1 MLKKVEIKEQ
11 GDSKL
16 LNGEMIDKL
25 KIDEI
30 NEEKFGPILHVIKY
44 QTDELEQ
51 ILTALKNKQYGLT
64 MGVHSRIESKADDI
78 INKSIAG
85 NTYINR
91 DIVGAVVGS
100 QPFGGTGL
108 SGTGFKA
115 GGPNYL
121 LQFVDERSITKNTVA
136 FGGNAEILNLED

>member
-1 MLKKVEIKEQ
+1 MKIKKSHLKELIRQTIKEIVSEK
-11 GDSKL
+11 DDVM
-16 LNGEMIDKL
+16 N
-25 KIDEI
+25 KI
-30 NEEKFGPILHVIKY
+30 IKY
-44 QTDELEQ
+44 KTDELDQ
-51 ILTALKNKQYGLT
+51 ILNALKNKQYGLT

>member
-1 MLKKVEIKEQ
+1 MCIR
-11 GDSKL
+11 DS
-16 LNGEMIDKL
+16 
-25 KIDEI
+25 
-30 NEEKFGPILHVIKY
+30 
-44 QTDELEQ
+44 
-51 ILTALKNKQYGLT
+51 
-64 MGVHSRIESKADDI
+64 SRIESKADDI

>member
-1 MLKKVEIKEQ
+1 MRVQLSDAARDAHDPCEPYSQ
-11 GDSKL
+11 GFELARRACMHDGRRPL
-16 LNGEMIDKL
+16 LGC
-25 KIDEI
+25 
-30 NEEKFGPILHVIKY
+30 
-44 QTDELEQ
+44 
-51 ILTALKNKQYGLT
+51 GLT